1 MGNKVVN
8 NSFLLM
14 PEEMNERAASAL
26 LDTFDRHVKHQLL
39 NTVSDL
45 YLSKKHPKTL
55 LLEGN
60 FECGLFLS
68 LFNLTY
74 NTVFRDVTR

>member
-26 LDTFDRHVKHQLL
+26 LDTFDCHVKL
-39 NTVSDL
+39 
-45 YLSKKHPKTL
+45 
-55 LLEGN
+55 
-60 FECGLFLS
+60 
-68 LFNLTY
+68 
-74 NTVFRDVTR
+74 